1 MSYLRYT
8 LSYLRYTLSYLRYT
22 LSYLRGDRVVTAWQV
37 KSVLLGLAR
46 RHSDRRLSDTPD
58 AAVRNAGSLRARLAP
73 VTSRQLIEA
82 SRQQRLGEAAEAAGG
97 VAEAAE
103 AAGGVAK
110 AAEAEA
116 AGGGERAGAAARAAR
131 AVAATEAEAEAEAEA
146 GLRRRGMAGLAE
158 AREDQLSEVP
168 EEAEGLPGCRL
179 PGSSHPVLSQL
190 GLRPSPPRSYYSGKI
205 GLPSLGGKAPSS
217 EAAAELTTGEA
228 VAAASACGD
237 EPAPSW
243 AEREYTKYTQLWAGR
258 EKGLAEDSVS
268 FEAEALHISEALR
281 EESRTSAR

>member
-1 MSYLRYT
+1 M
-8 LSYLRYTLSYLRYT
+8 
-22 LSYLRGDRVVTAWQV
+22 VTAWQV

-103 AAGGVAK
+103 AE

-116 AGGGERAGAAARAAR
+116 AGAGERAGAAARAAR
-131 AVAATEAEAEAEAEA
+131 TAAAAEAEAEA
-146 GLRRRGMAGLAE
+146 GLRRKGMAGLAE
-158 AREDQLSEVP
+158 AREDHLSEVP
-168 EEAEGLPGCRL
+168 EEAEGLQGCRL

-243 AEREYTKYTQLWAGR
+243 AEREYTKYTQLWAER

-268 FEAEALHISEALR
+268 FEAEALRISETLR